1 MGAGCTKDHF
11 IQDAA
16 EAYIVYL
23 LQAYA
28 VENKVA
34 ISDDVAEKH
43 NTFIEYC
50 EDRDILDEFN
60 KSIYKKNIDVVIDK
74 FILDLLSKYPNRK
87 FDFVDVEREFRDKKL
102 KGDFIIQFE
111 DGSSISFSLKNYK
124 KGFNRIQLCSGTWHS
139 FLNNFLFESAGV
151 GTFFDPFTQE
161 VFQGC
166 NREYRDSLIEKLGYD
181 ALKEVYTFFDSIND
195 TIKKFYTYGEQAR
208 YWKNVSAQWK
218 GDCAAYGLK
227 AAEKIIS
234 ALDSIP
240 KDMVKNRI
248 IKMAGLN
255 YDEEILLVGNGKYL
269 CSLFNQKYAQILK
282 RVNSTESVVEYITNG
297 KGVQDLV
304 FFMIE
309 SFDTNK
315 IIVYKKLFK
324 EYYYVKCR
332 DYGMLTY
339 SKEEYDKD
347 FVYSIFYFPLFVAIW
362 FGTLPS
368 DELIDKNF
376 PFFFIQKLINFIK
389 IFKKEISYYFK

>member
-23 LQAYA
+23 LQAHA

-34 ISDDVAEKH
+34 ITDDVAEKH
-43 NTFIEYC
+43 NTFIQYC

-60 KSIYKKNIDVVIDK
+60 KSIYKENIDVVIDK
-74 FILDLLSKYPNRK
+74 FILDLLAKYPNRK

-111 DGSSISFSLKNYK
+111 DGSLISFSLKNYK
-124 KGFNRIQLCSGTWHS
+124 KGFDRIQLCSGTWHS

-151 GTFFDPFTQE
+151 GTFFNPFTQE

-240 KDMVKNRI
+240 KDMIKNRI

-269 CSLFNQKYAQILK
+269 CSLFNLKYAQILK

-297 KGVQDLV
+297 KGLLFTLCDSVGV
-304 FFMIE
+304 IVNIE
-309 SFDTNK
+309 VPFTLQKNGAWHLPKTKYVGTQYHNK
-315 IIVYKKLFK
+315 EGVALIHGERRPKK
-324 EYYYVKCR
+324 
-332 DYGMLTY
+332 
-339 SKEEYDKD
+339 S
-347 FVYSIFYFPLFVAIW
+347 
-362 FGTLPS
+362 
-368 DELIDKNF
+368 
-376 PFFFIQKLINFIK
+376 
-389 IFKKEISYYFK
+389 KEISTSINTFLNLKKSGVC

>member
-102 KGDFIIQFE
+102 KGDFIIRFE
-111 DGSSISFSLKNYK
+111 DGSFISFALKNYK

-181 ALKEVYTFFDSIND
+181 ALKEVYTFFDTIND

-269 CSLFNQKYAQILK
+269 CSLFNQKYAQILE
-282 RVNSTESVVEYITNG
+282 RVNSVESVVEYTTNG
-297 KGVQDLV
+297 KGLLFTLCDSVGV
-304 FFMIE
+304 IVNIE
-309 SFDTNK
+309 VPFTLQKNGAWHLPKTKYVGTQYHNK
-315 IIVYKKLFK
+315 EGVALIHGERRPKK
-324 EYYYVKCR
+324 
-332 DYGMLTY
+332 
-339 SKEEYDKD
+339 S
-347 FVYSIFYFPLFVAIW
+347 
-362 FGTLPS
+362 
-368 DELIDKNF
+368 
-376 PFFFIQKLINFIK
+376 
-389 IFKKEISYYFK
+389 KEISTSINTFLNLKKSGVC

>member
-16 EAYIVYL
+16 ESYAVYL
-23 LQAYA
+23 LQSCA
-28 VENKVA
+28 VDNEVA
-34 ISDDVAEKH
+34 IADNVSEKYH
-43 NTFIEYC
+43 TFIQYC
-50 EDRDILDEFN
+50 QDRCILDEFN
-60 KSIYKKNIDVVIDK
+60 KSIYKKNIDVVINK
-74 FILDLLSKYPNRK
+74 FVLDLIAKYPNRK

-102 KGDFIIQFE
+102 KGDFIIRFE
-111 DGSSISFSLKNYK
+111 DGSSTSVSLKNYK
-124 KGFNRIQLCSGTWHS
+124 KGFNRIQLCSGTWNS
-139 FLNNFLFESAGV
+139 LLNSFLFESAGV

-181 ALKEVYTFFDSIND
+181 ALKEVYTFFDTIND

-218 GDCAAYGLK
+218 GDCATYGLK

-269 CSLFNQKYAQILK
+269 CSLFNQKYAQILE
-282 RVNSTESVVEYITNG
+282 RVNSAESVVKYTING
-297 KGVQDLV
+297 KGLLFTLCDSVGV
-304 FFMIE
+304 IVNIE
-309 SFDTNK
+309 VPFTLQKNGAWHLPKTKYVGTQYHNK
-315 IIVYKKLFK
+315 EGVALIYGERRPKK
-324 EYYYVKCR
+324 
-332 DYGMLTY
+332 
-339 SKEEYDKD
+339 S
-347 FVYSIFYFPLFVAIW
+347 
-362 FGTLPS
+362 
-368 DELIDKNF
+368 
-376 PFFFIQKLINFIK
+376 
-389 IFKKEISYYFK
+389 KEISTSINTFLNLKKSGVC

>member
-23 LQAYA
+23 LQAHA

-34 ISDDVAEKH
+34 ITDDVAEKH
-43 NTFIEYC
+43 NTFIQYC

-60 KSIYKKNIDVVIDK
+60 KSIYKENIDVVIDK
-74 FILDLLSKYPNRK
+74 FILDLLAKYPNRK

-111 DGSSISFSLKNYK
+111 DGSLISFSLKNYK
-124 KGFNRIQLCSGTWHS
+124 KGFDRIQLCSGTWHS

-151 GTFFDPFTQE
+151 GTFFNPFTQE

-181 ALKEVYTFFDSIND
+181 ALKEVYIFFDSIND

-240 KDMVKNRI
+240 KDMIKNRI

-297 KGVQDLV
+297 KGLLFTLCDSVGV
-304 FFMIE
+304 IVNIE
-309 SFDTNK
+309 VPFTLQKNGAWHLPKTKYVGTQYHNK
-315 IIVYKKLFK
+315 EGVALIHGERRPKK
-324 EYYYVKCR
+324 
-332 DYGMLTY
+332 
-339 SKEEYDKD
+339 S
-347 FVYSIFYFPLFVAIW
+347 
-362 FGTLPS
+362 
-368 DELIDKNF
+368 
-376 PFFFIQKLINFIK
+376 
-389 IFKKEISYYFK
+389 KEISTSINTFLNLKKSGVC

>member
-23 LQAYA
+23 LQAHA

-34 ISDDVAEKH
+34 ITDDVAEKH
-43 NTFIEYC
+43 NTFIQYC
-50 EDRDILDEFN
+50 EDRDVLDEFN
-60 KSIYKKNIDVVIDK
+60 KSIYKENIDVVIDK
-74 FILDLLSKYPNRK
+74 FILDLLAKYPNRK

-151 GTFFDPFTQE
+151 GTFFNPFTQE

-297 KGVQDLV
+297 KGLLFTLCDSVGV
-304 FFMIE
+304 IVNIE
-309 SFDTNK
+309 VPFTLQKNGAWHLPKTKYVGTQYHNK
-315 IIVYKKLFK
+315 EGVALIHGERRPKK
-324 EYYYVKCR
+324 
-332 DYGMLTY
+332 
-339 SKEEYDKD
+339 S
-347 FVYSIFYFPLFVAIW
+347 
-362 FGTLPS
+362 
-368 DELIDKNF
+368 
-376 PFFFIQKLINFIK
+376 
-389 IFKKEISYYFK
+389 KEISTSINTYLNLKKVGVC

>member
-23 LQAYA
+23 LQAHA
-28 VENKVA
+28 VKNKVA
-34 ISDDVAEKH
+34 ITDDVAVKY

-50 EDRDILDEFN
+50 EDRDVLDEFN

-74 FILDLLSKYPNRK
+74 FFLDLLAKYPNRK

-102 KGDFIIQFE
+102 KGDFIIRFE
-111 DGSSISFSLKNYK
+111 NGLSISFSLKNYK

-166 NREYRDSLIEKLGYD
+166 NREYRDSLVEKLGYD
-181 ALKEVYTFFDSIND
+181 ALKEVYTFFDTIND

-240 KDMVKNRI
+240 KNMVKNRI

-269 CSLFNQKYAQILK
+269 CSLFNQKYAQILE
-282 RVNSTESVVEYITNG
+282 RVNSTESVVEYATNG
-297 KGVQDLV
+297 KGLLFTLCDSVGVIVNIEVPFTLQKNGAWHLPKTKYVGTQYHNKEGVALV
-304 FFMIE
+304 YGE
-309 SFDTNK
+309 RRP
-315 IIVYKKLFK
+315 KK
-324 EYYYVKCR
+324 
-332 DYGMLTY
+332 
-339 SKEEYDKD
+339 S
-347 FVYSIFYFPLFVAIW
+347 
-362 FGTLPS
+362 
-368 DELIDKNF
+368 
-376 PFFFIQKLINFIK
+376 
-389 IFKKEISYYFK
+389 KEISTSINTFLNLKKLGVC

>member
-1 MGAGCTKDHF
+1 MGAGCAKDHF

-34 ISDDVAEKH
+34 ISDDVVEKH

-102 KGDFIIQFE
+102 KGDFIIRFE
-111 DGSSISFSLKNYK
+111 DGSFISFSLKNYK

-181 ALKEVYTFFDSIND
+181 ALKEVYTFFDTIND

-269 CSLFNQKYAQILK
+269 CSLFNQKYAQILE
-282 RVNSTESVVEYITNG
+282 RVNSVESVIEYTTNG
-297 KGVQDLV
+297 KGLLFTLCDSVGV
-304 FFMIE
+304 IVNIE
-309 SFDTNK
+309 VPFTLQKNGAWHLPKTKYVGTQYHNK
-315 IIVYKKLFK
+315 EGVALIHGERRPKK
-324 EYYYVKCR
+324 
-332 DYGMLTY
+332 
-339 SKEEYDKD
+339 S
-347 FVYSIFYFPLFVAIW
+347 
-362 FGTLPS
+362 
-368 DELIDKNF
+368 
-376 PFFFIQKLINFIK
+376 
-389 IFKKEISYYFK
+389 KEISTSINTFLNLKKSGVC

>member
-11 IQDAA
+11 IQDAT

-23 LQAYA
+23 LQAHA

-34 ISDDVAEKH
+34 ITDDVAEKH
-43 NTFIEYC
+43 NTFIQYC

-60 KSIYKKNIDVVIDK
+60 KSIYKENIDVVIDK
-74 FILDLLSKYPNRK
+74 FILDLLAKYPNRK

-111 DGSSISFSLKNYK
+111 DGSLISFSLKNYK
-124 KGFNRIQLCSGTWHS
+124 KGFDRIQLCSGTWHS

-151 GTFFDPFTQE
+151 GTFFNPFTQE

-240 KDMVKNRI
+240 KDMIKNRI

-282 RVNSTESVVEYITNG
+282 RVNSAESVVEYTTNG
-297 KGVQDLV
+297 KGLLFTLCDSVGV
-304 FFMIE
+304 IVNIE
-309 SFDTNK
+309 VPFTLQKNGAWHLPKTKYIGTQYHNK
-315 IIVYKKLFK
+315 EGVALIHGERRPKK
-324 EYYYVKCR
+324 
-332 DYGMLTY
+332 
-339 SKEEYDKD
+339 S
-347 FVYSIFYFPLFVAIW
+347 
-362 FGTLPS
+362 
-368 DELIDKNF
+368 
-376 PFFFIQKLINFIK
+376 
-389 IFKKEISYYFK
+389 KEISTSINTYLNLKKVGVC

>member
-23 LQAYA
+23 LQAHA

-34 ISDDVAEKH
+34 ITDDVAEKH
-43 NTFIEYC
+43 NTFIQYC

-60 KSIYKKNIDVVIDK
+60 KSIYKENIDVVIDK
-74 FILDLLSKYPNRK
+74 FILDLLAKYPNRK

-111 DGSSISFSLKNYK
+111 DGSLISFSLKNYK
-124 KGFNRIQLCSGTWHS
+124 KGFDRIQLCSGTWHS

-151 GTFFDPFTQE
+151 GTFFNPFTQE

-297 KGVQDLV
+297 KGLLFTLCDSVGV
-304 FFMIE
+304 IVNIE
-309 SFDTNK
+309 VPFTLQKNGAWHLPKTKYVGTQYHNK
-315 IIVYKKLFK
+315 EGVALIHGERRPKK
-324 EYYYVKCR
+324 
-332 DYGMLTY
+332 
-339 SKEEYDKD
+339 S
-347 FVYSIFYFPLFVAIW
+347 
-362 FGTLPS
+362 
-368 DELIDKNF
+368 
-376 PFFFIQKLINFIK
+376 
-389 IFKKEISYYFK
+389 KEISTSINTFLNLKKSGVC

>member
-23 LQAYA
+23 LQAHA

-34 ISDDVAEKH
+34 ITDDVAEKH
-43 NTFIEYC
+43 NTFIQYC

-60 KSIYKKNIDVVIDK
+60 KSIYKENIDVVIDK
-74 FILDLLSKYPNRK
+74 FILDLLAKYPNRK

-297 KGVQDLV
+297 KGLLFTLCDSVGV
-304 FFMIE
+304 IVNIE
-309 SFDTNK
+309 VPFTLQKNGAWHLPKTKYVGTQYHNK
-315 IIVYKKLFK
+315 EGVALIHGERRPKK
-324 EYYYVKCR
+324 
-332 DYGMLTY
+332 
-339 SKEEYDKD
+339 S
-347 FVYSIFYFPLFVAIW
+347 
-362 FGTLPS
+362 
-368 DELIDKNF
+368 
-376 PFFFIQKLINFIK
+376 
-389 IFKKEISYYFK
+389 KEISTSINTFLNLKKSGVC

>member
-23 LQAYA
+23 LQAHA

-34 ISDDVAEKH
+34 ITDDVAEKH
-43 NTFIEYC
+43 NTFIQYC
-50 EDRDILDEFN
+50 EDRDILDEFS
-60 KSIYKKNIDVVIDK
+60 KSIYKENIDVVIDK
-74 FILDLLSKYPNRK
+74 FILDLLAKYPNRK

-151 GTFFDPFTQE
+151 GTFFNPFTQE

-166 NREYRDSLIEKLGYD
+166 NREYRDNLIEKLGYD

-297 KGVQDLV
+297 KGLLFTLCDSVGV
-304 FFMIE
+304 IVNIE
-309 SFDTNK
+309 VPFTLQKNGAWHLPKIKYVGTQYHNK
-315 IIVYKKLFK
+315 EGVALIHGERRPKK
-324 EYYYVKCR
+324 
-332 DYGMLTY
+332 
-339 SKEEYDKD
+339 S
-347 FVYSIFYFPLFVAIW
+347 
-362 FGTLPS
+362 
-368 DELIDKNF
+368 
-376 PFFFIQKLINFIK
+376 
-389 IFKKEISYYFK
+389 KEISTSINTFLNLKKSGVC

>member
-16 EAYIVYL
+16 EAYMVYL
-23 LQAYA
+23 LQAHA

-34 ISDDVAEKH
+34 ITDDVAEKH
-43 NTFIEYC
+43 NTFIQYC

-60 KSIYKKNIDVVIDK
+60 KSIYKENIDVVIDK
-74 FILDLLSKYPNRK
+74 FILDLLAKYPNRK

-124 KGFNRIQLCSGTWHS
+124 KGFDRIQLCSGTWHS

-297 KGVQDLV
+297 KGLLFTLCDSVGV
-304 FFMIE
+304 IVNIE
-309 SFDTNK
+309 VPFTLQKNGAWHLPKTKYVGTQYHNK
-315 IIVYKKLFK
+315 EGVALIHGERRPKK
-324 EYYYVKCR
+324 
-332 DYGMLTY
+332 
-339 SKEEYDKD
+339 S
-347 FVYSIFYFPLFVAIW
+347 
-362 FGTLPS
+362 
-368 DELIDKNF
+368 
-376 PFFFIQKLINFIK
+376 
-389 IFKKEISYYFK
+389 KEISTSINTFLNLKKSGVC

>member
-23 LQAYA
+23 LQAHA

-34 ISDDVAEKH
+34 ITDDVAEKH
-43 NTFIEYC
+43 NTFIQYC

-60 KSIYKKNIDVVIDK
+60 KSIYKENIDVVIDK
-74 FILDLLSKYPNRK
+74 FILDLLAKYPNRK

-151 GTFFDPFTQE
+151 GTFFNPFTQE

-240 KDMVKNRI
+240 KDMIKNRI

-297 KGVQDLV
+297 KGLLFTLCDSVGV
-304 FFMIE
+304 IVNIE
-309 SFDTNK
+309 VPFTLQKNGAWHLPKTKYVGTQYHNK
-315 IIVYKKLFK
+315 EGVALIHGERRPKK
-324 EYYYVKCR
+324 
-332 DYGMLTY
+332 
-339 SKEEYDKD
+339 S
-347 FVYSIFYFPLFVAIW
+347 
-362 FGTLPS
+362 
-368 DELIDKNF
+368 
-376 PFFFIQKLINFIK
+376 
-389 IFKKEISYYFK
+389 KEISTSINTFLNLKKSGVC